1 MNLAFACV
9 VALVAQT
16 TPKPLS
22 STELP
27 KFVAG
32 LDAAMRAP
40 NEKQA
45 LAAFA
50 KVEALAGRLDPMDF
64 EVLLRDAVPGRPKKW
79 KPGFTHGIEFT
90 SGDVKFEYSIHLPK
104 KAPKGLL
111 PLVVD
116 PGHISFAKKT
126 DAECEGVVT
135 TWLELTGAI
144 DDVIYVRTRVFDRL
158 ESDGD
163 YATYCEPQRPQGKP
177 DHDWMATALLDCIAD
192 VSRRFPVHPERVVIH
207 GISMSAYWAWY
218 AGAVAPDRF
227 AAVVPVGSRTWHVR
241 NLLPSLTTTNV
252 FVLHGEKDEVCAF
265 AEARDTVAEL
275 KKLGAPATLVNVE
288 DGEHVKN
295 TFPRWASLWPDVAAC
310 VRKNDPKAIARIAH
324 SATRPGVSWLEI
336 ERAPQRAFAV
346 GTPPIELRA
355 SRDGNAITIDAKGV
369 ERLRVLLS
377 PRFVDL
383 AQPVTITVNGKK
395 VHDAVAPLDPKA
407 AVRIAWRRGDGGAAY
422 AASVVVDVPKR

>member
-1 MNLAFACV
+1 MNVAFACV
-9 VALVAQT
+9 VALVTQS

-50 KVEALAGRLDPMDF
+50 RVEALAERLDPMDF

-79 KPGFTHGIEFT
+79 KPGFTHGLEFT
-90 SGDVKFEYSIHLPK
+90 SGDTKFRYSIHLPK
-104 KAPKGLL
+104 KAPQGLL

-126 DAECEGVVT
+126 DAECEAVMT
-135 TWLELTGAI
+135 TWLGLTGAT
-144 DDVIYVRTRVFDRL
+144 DDVIYVRTRVFDQL
-158 ESDGD
+158 EVAGD
-163 YATYCEPQRPQGKP
+163 YATYCEPQRPKGKP

-192 VSRRFPVHPERVVIH
+192 ASRRFPVDPDRVVIH

-218 AGAVAPDRF
+218 AAAFAPDRF

-241 NLLPSLTTTNV
+241 KLLPSYLATNV

-265 AEARDTVAEL
+265 DEARETVAEL
-275 KKLGAPATLVNVE
+275 KQLGAPATLVNVQ

-295 TFPRWASLWPDVAAC
+295 TFPRWASLWTDVAAC
-310 VRKNDPKAIARIAH
+310 VRKCDPKTIARVGH
-324 SATRPGVSWLEI
+324 SAERSGAFWLDV
-336 ERAPQRAFAV
+336 ERLQQRAYSV
-346 GTPPIELRA
+346 GAPPIELKA
-355 SRDGNAITIDAKGV
+355 TRDGNSISIEAKGV
-369 ERLRVLLS
+369 ESLRVLLS

-383 AQPVTITVNGKK
+383 ARPVTITVNGAK
-395 VHDAVAPLDPKA
+395 VHDGKVPFDSKA
-407 AVRIAWRRGDGGAAY
+407 AFRAVWRRGDGGAAY
-422 AASVVVDVPKR
+422 AASVVVAVPKR